1 MLLQQRGHFLR
12 CIIIYIKN
20 NTTVVLLYV
29 DIYHGKPSL
38 DIQRWRERIHDSFK
52 ERACYRVISLS
63 RMCGMRER
71 ERELY
76 HDIVLQDNIP

>member
-1 MLLQQRGHFLR
+1 MKKRKQ
-12 CIIIYIKN
+12 
-20 NTTVVLLYV
+20 
-29 DIYHGKPSL
+29 
-38 DIQRWRERIHDSFK
+38 RIHDSFK